1 MKKTC
6 TKRFISLL
14 SVLVLTVGLSVTA
27 MAAVICP
34 NCDESCTYDI
44 EYEQWTDNYH
54 TIRGWCSE
62 CGEDIYQGTNA
73 GVHKM
78 RGGECTLCGYS
89 EICYHD
95 YTDIDWYGCEWEEYC
110 EDCGEILDYGIEHG
124 STYTEWDGC
133 EWYEYCRDCD
143 ELMDYG
149 DDHGYY
155 TYTEWD
161 GCEWYEYCDGCDEL
175 VDNGTDHGSY
185 SYGAWEYYNSSRH
198 YRLYACEDCG
208 EGSYEYG
215 YHSTTSEYSQY
226 SSTQHKVGSYCS
238 TCSSFIGSTSYENH
252 DFSYGSWSNYS
263 GSQHRRSVYCYDC
276 GYSGYEYAGHSLSYG
291 SWASSGSSQH
301 QRTVSCSCGYS
312 TTETASHTL
321 TYGSWSNYSA
331 SQHKRTISC
340 SGCSYSTTEY
350 ASHSLTGGAWTNYS
364 DTEHKR
370 TVSCSGC
377 SYSGTEYA
385 DHSITTGDW
394 TSISDTKH
402 SRTGSCS
409 CGYSGTE
416 TEEHDLSYSEWE
428 SYDDSEHRRTA
439 SCDCGYSGYVYENH
453 EHTTET
459 GKVPL
464 DETRHNILYACE
476 CGHTAEEP
484 EDHTFSY
491 GDWTE
496 SSASGHSREVSC
508 DCGYIGEEYNDH
520 TDEDSDGLCDI
531 CDAVTSRFSVTV
543 PAYLLMV
550 LSQDGTVYAAASA
563 EITNHSTAAVAVTDI
578 SFTTGSGWTLVP
590 YTTDMANEKVDSR
603 QIGFLLNGMDGYY
616 GTLEKDGRWVAGKN
630 SSIPLTYD
638 AVVSATSDILTEEQ
652 VLTIVF
658 VLDWAV

>member
-1 MKKTC
+1 MKTF
-6 TKRFISLL
+6 TKQIASILL
-14 SVLVLTVGLSVTA
+14 VLVLTVGLSVTA

-110 EDCGEILDYGIEHG
+110 EDCGEVLDYGIEHG
-124 STYTEWDGC
+124 STYTEWDDC
-133 EWYEYCRDCD
+133 DWYEYCRDCD
-143 ELMDYG
+143 ELLDEGTEHGDYAY
-149 DDHGYY
+149 DD
-155 TYTEWD
+155 
-161 GCEWYEYCDGCDEL
+161 
-175 VDNGTDHGSY
+175 
-185 SYGAWEYYNSSRH
+185 WEYYTSSKHRR
-198 YRLYACEDCG
+198 YYYCEICG
-208 EGSYEYG
+208 GDDGYDTEY
-215 YHSTTSEYSQY
+215 HDTDIEYSSY
-226 SSTQHKVGSYCS
+226 DSEQHEVIEYCYDCDSEIDSYYDDHS
-238 TCSSFIGSTSYENH
+238 L
-252 DFSYGSWSNYS
+252 SYGSWSNYS

-416 TEEHDLSYSEWE
+416 TEEHDLSYGEWK
-428 SYDDSEHRRTA
+428 SYDDSEHRRTS
-439 SCDCGYSGYVYENH
+439 SCDCGYSGYVYEDH

-464 DETRHNILYACE
+464 DEKRHNILYACE

-520 TDEDSDGLCDI
+520 TDEDSDGFCDS

-603 QIGFLLNGMDGYY
+603 QIGFLLNGMDGYS
-616 GTLEKDGRWVAGKN
+616 GTLENDGRWVADKN